1 VTTYGAAI
9 EVEGEIVYAFP
20 RPETLIAAGIDEL
33 RRLKLSG
40 RKAEYL
46 IGAAERNLDGTIVY
60 ENLNA
65 LDNEEAIAIL
75 SSIRGVGRW
84 TAQWVLMR
92 ALGGRDVLPAGD
104 LALQRMIGDLY
115 FDGRRLSE
123 GELDRFA
130 EERWTPYRGLTTT
143 YLFAH
148 LRRQRA
154 LGDGI

>member
-1 VTTYGAAI
+1 MGPYG
-9 EVEGEIVYAFP
+9 
-20 RPETLIAAGIDEL
+20 
-33 RRLKLSG
+33 
-40 RKAEYL
+40 
-46 IGAAERNLDGTIVY
+46 
-60 ENLNA
+60 
-65 LDNEEAIAIL
+65 
-75 SSIRGVGRW
+75 
-84 TAQWVLMR
+84 